1 MIYYILYEILD
12 INVFKYITF
21 RGFLALL
28 TSFAIVYLISP
39 KIINFLAKLQN
50 KKGGYRRKYTPDTHE
65 AKKNTPTMGGV
76 IILISVLITSLIWCN
91 INNIYVI
98 TVLFTFLTFGFIGV
112 IDDYLKIKYKSG
124 LSSRSK
130 FFMQVSTAI
139 VSSSILIIN
148 NFDTAI
154 YFPIFKDLSFDLGV
168 IFILWAV
175 FIIVGTSNAVNLTDG
190 LDGLAIGISSIVIAT
205 FVVLSYI
212 SGHYELANYLH
223 LPYIKDSGELS
234 VFLMALLGAGLGFL
248 WFNSYPAQI
257 FMGDAGSLSIGAS
270 IATVALIT
278 KQEFTLAIV
287 GAIFVWETISVIL
300 QVAYFKAT
308 GGKRLFLRAP
318 IHHHYELKGIP
329 ETKIVIRKWI
339 ITILLAIIALALI
352 KIR

>member
-1 MIYYILYEILD
+1 MIYQILYEILD

-28 TSFAIVYLISP
+28 TSFIIVYLISP
-39 KIINFLAKLQN
+39 KIINFLAKLQS
-50 KKGGYRRKYTPDTHE
+50 KEGGYRRKYTPDTHE

-76 IILISVLITSLIWCN
+76 IILISVLITSLIWCD

-112 IDDYLKIKYKSG
+112 IDDYLKIKYKTG

-139 VSSSILIIN
+139 VSASILIIN
-148 NFDTAI
+148 NFDTVI
-154 YFPIFKDLSFDLGV
+154 YFPVFKNLTFDLGV
-168 IFILWAV
+168 FFVLWAV

-190 LDGLAIGISSIVIAT
+190 LDGLAIGISSIVVVT

-223 LPYIKDSGELS
+223 LPYIKGSGELS

-248 WFNSYPAQI
+248 WFNSYPAQV
-257 FMGDAGSLSIGAS
+257 FMGDVGSLSIGSS
-270 IATVALIT
+270 IATIALIT

-287 GAIFVWETISVIL
+287 GAIFVWETLSVIL

>member
-1 MIYYILYEILD
+1 MFYYFLYEILD
-12 INVFKYITF
+12 INLFKYITF

-28 TSFAIVYLISP
+28 TSFAVVYFIAP
-39 KIINFLAKLQN
+39 PIINFLAKLQN
-50 KKGGYRRKYTPDTHE
+50 KEGGYRRKYTPDTHE
-65 AKKNTPTMGGV
+65 VKKNTPTMGGII
-76 IILISVLITSLIWCN
+76 IILSVLITSLLWCN
-91 INNIYVI
+91 INNIYII
-98 TVLFTFLTFGFIGV
+98 TVLFTFLTFGFIG
-112 IDDYLKIKYKSG
+112 ILDDYLKIKYKTG
-124 LSSRSK
+124 LSSKGK

-139 VSSSILIIN
+139 VSASILVMN
-148 NFDTAI
+148 NFDTSI
-154 YFPIFKDLSFDLGV
+154 YLPVFKQLHFDLGLF
-168 IFILWAV
+168 FILWAV

-205 FVVLSYI
+205 LALLAYI
-212 SGHYELANYLH
+212 AGHYELANYLH
-223 LPYIKDSGELS
+223 LPYIKGSGELA
-234 VFLMALLGAGLGFL
+234 VFLMAMFGAGLGFL
-248 WFNSYPAQI
+248 WFNAYPAQV

-287 GAIFVWETISVIL
+287 GAIFVWETLSVIL

-329 ETKIVIRKWI
+329 ENKIVIRKWI
-339 ITILLAIIALALI
+339 VTVLLAIIALALI

>member
-1 MIYYILYEILD
+1 MLYYFLYEILD
-12 INVFKYITF
+12 INLFKYITF
-21 RGFLALL
+21 RGFMSLL
-28 TSFAIVYLISP
+28 TSFLIVYLIAP
-39 KIINFLAKLQN
+39 KIIRYLAKLQN
-50 KKGGYRRKYTPDTHE
+50 KEGGYVRKYTPETHE

-76 IILISVLITSLIWCN
+76 IIIISVLLTTLLWSDVK
-91 INNIYVI
+91 NIYII
-98 TVLFTFLTFGFIGV
+98 TTLFTFLTFGFIGM
-112 IDDYLKIKYKSG
+112 IDDFLKIKYKTG
-124 LSSRSK
+124 LSTKSK

-139 VSSSILIIN
+139 VSASILILSK
-148 NFDTAI
+148 FDTHI
-154 YFPIFKDLSFDLGV
+154 YFPVFKELNFDLGLF
-168 IFILWAV
+168 FILWAV

-190 LDGLAIGISSIVIAT
+190 LDGLAVGISSIVIAT
-205 FVVLSYI
+205 LGVLAYI
-212 SGHYELANYLH
+212 SGHYELASYLH
-223 LPYIKDSGELS
+223 LPYVKGSGELS

-248 WFNSYPAQI
+248 WFNSYPAQV

-287 GAIFVWETISVIL
+287 GAIFVWETLSVIL

-329 ETKIVIRKWI
+329 ENKIVIRKWI